1 MCQTVPKCWVIHAEN
16 RQDPPCFVRRSKTT
30 LPAHEFAYHARQPI
44 PRICTDV
51 DNSSLFDTY
60 SQNDTANKARRNSA
74 WAPKRHTSVGQEA
87 SPTAAPSAHSDGR
100 DVYGLRSAQ
109 TGAQRPTPGYAGI
122 RYARFS
128 ERPSLTILGIAT
140 LPYGEYCNHSSNIDH
155 LNLQTEKGLSAGTTN
170 VISLLL
176 RQRLIRQN
184 ISCLPN
190 IYFGSAIRCDC
201 FISDVL
207 LSHPQYDGNTAFF
220 SNFSLAD
227 SMPES
232 GCWLFLWN
240 FKKQGI
246 NHFLIIQPSY
256 MALL

>member
-1 MCQTVPKCWVIHAEN
+1 M
-16 RQDPPCFVRRSKTT
+16 
-30 LPAHEFAYHARQPI
+30 
-44 PRICTDV
+44 
-51 DNSSLFDTY
+51 
-60 SQNDTANKARRNSA
+60 
-74 WAPKRHTSVGQEA
+74 GQEA

-155 LNLQTEKGLSAGTTN
+155 LNLQTEKGLSAVTPN